1 MQFLRRWRT
10 EMTEVRQM
18 MITSHGGPEVLQE
31 VETGLPEIQAGEVLV
46 RTHFAGINFSDI
58 MARQGM
64 YPDAPPPPCVV
75 GYEISGVVLATAD
88 DVKELQ
94 KGDNVMALT
103 RFGGYASHVSVPSRQ
118 VRKLPANVSLE
129 EAAAVPVA
137 FITAHLMLFRLGG
150 LLPGDT
156 ILVHNAGGGV
166 GSALVKLARL
176 KGAHVI
182 ATASRS
188 KHERIRDMGAQQVID
203 YNQKDFVREVRR
215 ATGGQGVDLVLDA
228 GGPDRFARSA
238 RVLAPL
244 GKLIMY
250 GIQESISGKRSI
262 TDLVGLAWSNW
273 RLKFRP
279 LALMN
284 RNMGVMGFNL
294 GHLWR
299 RREPVALA
307 LDELLKWLAEGKIKP
322 EIDHIFTYVRAGD
335 AHRYIQNRQ
344 NFGKV
349 LLDFRT
355 LTPGETHISAK
366 V

>member
-1 MQFLRRWRT
+1 MI
-10 EMTEVRQM
+10 EVRQM
-18 MITSHGGPEVLQE
+18 MISAHGGPEVLQE
-31 VETGLPEIQAGEVLV
+31 VEASLPEIQAGEVLI
-46 RTHFAGINFSDI
+46 RTHFAGVNFSDI

-88 DVKELQ
+88 DVQELQ
-94 KGDNVMALT
+94 KGDHVMALT
-103 RFGGYASHVSVPSRQ
+103 RFGGYASHVSVPLPQ
-118 VRKLPANVSLE
+118 VRKLPALVSLE
-129 EAAAVPVA
+129 EGAAVPVT
-137 FITAHLMLFRLGG
+137 FLTAHLMLFRQGG

-156 ILVHNAGGGV
+156 VLVHNAGGGV

-188 KHERIRDMGAQQVID
+188 KHERIRDLGARQVID
-203 YNQKDFVREVRR
+203 YYQEDFVAEVMRE
-215 ATGGQGVDLVLDA
+215 TGGRGVDLVLDA
-228 GGPDRFARSA
+228 GGPARFTRSA
-238 RVLAPL
+238 QVLAPL

-250 GIQESISGKRSI
+250 GVQESIRGRRKV
-262 TDLVGLAWSNW
+262 TDIMGLLWNNW

-279 LALMN
+279 LDLMN

-294 GHLWR
+294 GHLWSR
-299 RREPVALA
+299 QEQVEMA
-307 LDELLKWLAEGKIKP
+307 LDELLNWLAEGKFKP
-322 EIDHIFTYVRAGD
+322 EIDHIFTYVRAGE
-335 AHRYIQNRQ
+335 AHSYIQSRQ

-349 LLDFRT
+349 LLDFRA
-355 LTPGETHISAK
+355 LTPNETHISTE